1 MSPRFIFVNNSM
13 IHVVGPVDPSG
24 NMIPEKGYTHGGYVW
39 VFHEEKKPNTW
50 RTPIVYMEDGNLC
63 YQFCGEG
70 FSMDEWA
77 EENIKENRLEDAEKV
92 TKDQITFSVEMIEA
106 MNNATSSYKPVV
118 EETDDFMKRLVK
130 TVILLKGVDLN
141 RLKAKMSKAYGLSN
155 LISALRGKTKM
166 SVTGFSTWVELLGIA
181 FTVKITS
188 EKKEKCST
196 NDSNLEIDLVYHS
209 STGIVTDS
217 SEEQNVYQT
226 SDKDDFLKK
235 LIKTLW
241 TYTGA
246 TDAQLKSK
254 MTKPYGFS
262 NLKSGLFGSTKMSVK
277 SFLMWLE
284 LLEAQAEIIITD
296 NKKDKLD
303 PLPCVVKYRTTTDK
317 ITDELDQPFN
327 FS

>member
-13 IHVVGPVDPSG
+13 VHVVGPVDPSG

-39 VFHEEKKPNTW
+39 VFHEEKKPSTW
-50 RTPIVYMEDGNLC
+50 KTPIVYFEDGNLC

-70 FSMDEWA
+70 FSMEDWS

-106 MNNATSSYKPVV
+106 MNNATSSYKPIV
-118 EETDDFMKRLVK
+118 EETDDFMKRLIK

-141 RLKAKMSKAYGLSN
+141 RLKAKMPKAYGLSN

-166 SVTGFSTWVELLGIA
+166 SVTGFSTWVELLGIS
-181 FTVKITS
+181 FTIKVIS
-188 EKKEKCST
+188 EKSVPA
-196 NDSNLEIDLVYHS
+196 IDLVYQ
-209 STGIVTDS
+209 STTGLVTDS
-217 SEEQNVYQT
+217 SEDLNVQPT
-226 SDKDDFLKK
+226 SDSDDFLKK
-235 LIKTLW
+235 MVKTLW
-241 TYTGA
+241 TRTGA

-277 SFLMWLE
+277 SFLIWLE

-317 ITDELDQPFN
+317 ITDELDQPFHLN
-327 FS
+327 